1 MKRINKGIIVAVVGL
16 LTVATGSFVNFF
28 APNLIIGGLI
38 IALGGILFLTGV
50 YLVDS
55 SESEIDIPDSNKTN

>member
-16 LTVATGSFVNFF
+16 LTVAAGSFINVF

-38 IALGGILFLTGV
+38 IALGGILFLTGA